1 MIIHDEFGKAITIPF
16 PGHKKDEVIYWTCLI
31 YWDISKVSSS
41 LFSNYTLDQVE
52 GLAMR
57 WTYKHKFQ

>member
-1 MIIHDEFGKAITIPF
+1 MILHDEFGKAITIPC
-16 PGHKKDEVIYWTCLI
+16 PINEEARVIYWTCLI

-57 WTYKHKFQ
+57 WAYKHKFQ